1 MNCPVCEKPMV
12 EEDFGGVEVD
22 VCKDGCKGIW
32 FDWLEL
38 VRLDENHEGLG
49 AALEEALKSP
59 RVNDDDREQINCPK
73 CAMTMQTHKYKSAK
87 EVNVDECY
95 GCGGFYLDS
104 GELKEIRDNYMTEEE
119 EDAYVQKLL
128 EEFPEMQAMDEAIAL
143 EKAEQREAA
152 GRKLGSIL
160 RGKLFSLI
168 S

>member
-12 EEDFGGVEVD
+12 EEDFGGIQVD

-49 AALEEALKSP
+49 VSLGEALKNP
-59 RVNDDDREQINCPK
+59 RVNDGDRGQINCPK
-73 CAMTMQTHKYKSAK
+73 CGMTMHTHKYKSAK

-95 GCGGFYLDS
+95 GCGGFFLDS
-104 GELKEIRDNYMTEEE
+104 GELQEVRDSYMTEEQ

-128 EEFPEMQAMDEAIAL
+128 EEVPEYQAMKEEMAA
-143 EKAEQREAA
+143 EKMEVREAA
-152 GRKLGSIL
+152 GRKLTSIL
-160 RGKLFSLI
+160 KGKLSSLI
-168 S
+168 R